1 MMVWS
6 IYTLNELNG
15 KLEEED
21 EKERSPEASEWV

>member
-6 IYTLNELNG
+6 IYALNELNG
-15 KLEEED
+15 KLEEEE